1 MRIHDLIY
9 YPMNDDNQLTDLS
22 KRLGVVIALLARCTP
37 KPKDSLSL
45 REQIQLLSE
54 LQLRPR
60 DIADIL
66 GRTQTYVNKELAG
79 IRKAKGKSK

>member
-1 MRIHDLIY
+1 MGEDREFAKV
-9 YPMNDDNQLTDLS
+9 NKQ
-22 KRLGVVIALLARCTP
+22 LGVIIALLARRTP
-37 KPKDSLSL
+37 KAKDSLSL

-66 GRTQTYVNKELAG
+66 GRTQTYINKELAG
-79 IRKAKGKSK
+79 IRKAKGKLK